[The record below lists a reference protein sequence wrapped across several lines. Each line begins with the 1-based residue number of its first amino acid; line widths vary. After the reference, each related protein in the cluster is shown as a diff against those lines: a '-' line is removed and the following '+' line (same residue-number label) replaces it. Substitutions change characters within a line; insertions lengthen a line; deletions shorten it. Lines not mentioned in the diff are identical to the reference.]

1 MASLYFQILSMHVLS
16 QLCLAVFL
24 TLPFFAFFLLLHLLI
39 GIGLTAYSSID
50 DAGVAQPTVVGIFIL
65 MYVVLVG
72 GVVGLGRLASRNFF
86 RKPDEWEDF

>member
-1 MASLYFQILSMHVLS
+1 MLAVLS
-16 QLCLAVFL
+16 FKLARIFGVRPVGVNL
-24 TLPFFAFFLLLHLLI
+24 VLLHLLI
-39 GIGLTAYSSID
+39 GVGLIAYSGID

-86 RKPDEWEDF
+86 RKPDEWEDV

>member
-1 MASLYFQILSMHVLS
+1 MLAFLSFKLGRILGVRPVIVNL
-16 QLCLAVFL
+16 V
-24 TLPFFAFFLLLHLLI
+24 LLHLLI

-86 RKPDEWEDF
+86 RKPDEWEDV

>member
-1 MASLYFQILSMHVLS
+1 MLSFLSFKLARILGVRPVIVNL
-16 QLCLAVFL
+16 V
-24 TLPFFAFFLLLHLLI
+24 LLHLLI
-39 GIGLTAYSSID
+39 GIGLTAYSGID

-86 RKPDEWEDF
+86 RKPDEWEDV